1 MKKKRNKKG
10 KKTSNQSRE
19 EKSSESILED
29 GKSKALTL
37 NFSLKVRLTQNKS
50 SFVQDFGESYIL
62 GQIGNDLNC
71 QTHKNK
77 FSTKLGSARFR

>member
-1 MKKKRNKKG
+1 MGKQEKDEEEEDLKRRRFKKRNKKG

-37 NFSLKVRLTQNKS
+37 NFSLKVRLTQNGKY
-50 SFVQDFGESYIL
+50 VDHG
-62 GQIGNDLNC
+62 
-71 QTHKNK
+71 K
-77 FSTKLGSARFR
+77 FSLKIDLI